1 MVQSKVFFIFT
12 EIIFTRTKVDIIRP
26 TFILNEKIC
35 SSNIRQMAQKAKM
48 NNLIF
53 RPHFKTHQ
61 SKTIGNWF
69 KENGVNKI
77 AVSSVQMAEYFAN
90 AGWTDILIAF
100 PVNLPE
106 IGQINNLLRKVKL
119 HLLVESD
126 YSTNYLNKNL
136 TGKTGIYIK
145 IDTGY
150 HRTGIASNDFNEIKK
165 ILKIIR
171 NSENLEFTGLLTHAG
186 HTYNCKSKEEIIKI
200 HNDSINQL
208 KIIKNYFY
216 KDFPDAIISIG
227 DTPSCSIARDF
238 NGADEIRP
246 GNFVFY
252 DVMQSYLGSCK
263 VNDIAVALACPV
275 VAKHPGRNEIVIYGG
290 AVHLSKEFVLNNK
303 KNKVYGLVVKL
314 NQNGWSEPIPGSWV
328 SNLSQEHGI
337 IKVSKK
343 LFESLNIG
351 EIVGVL
357 PVHSCLAANLANNYK
372 TVNGDIINKL

>member
-1 MVQSKVFFIFT
+1 MT
-12 EIIFTRTKVDIIRP
+12 
-26 TFILNEKIC
+26 
-35 SSNIRQMAQKAKM
+35 QKAKT

-61 SKTIGNWF
+61 SATIGNWF
-69 KENGVNKI
+69 RKLGITKI
-77 AVSSVQMAEYFAN
+77 TVSSVQMAEYFVN
-90 AGWTDILIAF
+90 AGWTDVLIAF

-106 IGQINNLLRKVKL
+106 IGQINNLLRKVNL
-119 HLLVESD
+119 HLLVDSD

-136 TGKTGIYIK
+136 IAKTGIYIE

-150 HRTGIASNDFNEIKK
+150 HRTGIASNNFNEIKK
-165 ILKIIR
+165 ILEIIR
-171 NSENLEFTGLLTHAG
+171 NSENIELTGLLTHAG

-208 KIIKNYFY
+208 KIIKNHFY
-216 KDFPDAIISIG
+216 RDFPDAIISIG
-227 DTPSCSIARDF
+227 DTPSCSIAESF
-238 NGADEIRP
+238 SGVDEIRP

-252 DVMQSYLGSCK
+252 DIMQHYLGSCK
-263 VNDIAVALACPV
+263 TNDIAVALACPV

-303 KNKVYGLVVKL
+303 REKVYGLVVKL
-314 NQNGWSEPIPGSWV
+314 NQNGWSEPLPDSWV

-337 IKVSKK
+337 IKVSKNKK

-357 PVHSCLAANLANNYK
+357 PVHSCLAANLTNNYK
-372 TVNGDIINKL
+372 TINGDIINKL